1 MFHFFSRL
9 HLWDLGTALAPESS
23 VKGSGDKSVFSR
35 HLSVFT
41 LSTCET
47 PGNVLRIGSIVCMAT
62 EIQEW
67 PKVTVWIPKRWHSES
82 RCLSGAGYD
91 EAPDPCGDL
100 SKAFSGSDSGSWRQR
115 KRTERRWGWF
125 SVPPFYPPCRP

>member
-1 MFHFFSRL
+1 
-9 HLWDLGTALAPESS
+9 
-23 VKGSGDKSVFSR
+23 
-35 HLSVFT
+35 
-41 LSTCET
+41 
-47 PGNVLRIGSIVCMAT
+47 MAT

-100 SKAFSGSDSGSWRQR
+100 SKAFSGSDSGSLETTE
-115 KRTERRWGWF
+115 KDRTEVGLVFSASFLPSLPSLKLCPFTSWQEEPATISGLSTQGYSGSGERRI
-125 SVPPFYPPCRP
+125 VV